1 MIKRV
6 QYIIKAV
13 NRITIVFIDYVV
25 NSTIINQIKLT
36 FNNID
41 KLNLKL
47 IKTLIYLSQFNL
59 KIKYRSKK

>member
-1 MIKRV
+1 M
-6 QYIIKAV
+6 IKAV
-13 NRITIVFIDYVV
+13 NKITIVFIDYAT
-25 NSTIINQIKLT
+25 NSVIVDQIKLI

-47 IKTLIYLSQFNL
+47 IKIFIYLSQFNL